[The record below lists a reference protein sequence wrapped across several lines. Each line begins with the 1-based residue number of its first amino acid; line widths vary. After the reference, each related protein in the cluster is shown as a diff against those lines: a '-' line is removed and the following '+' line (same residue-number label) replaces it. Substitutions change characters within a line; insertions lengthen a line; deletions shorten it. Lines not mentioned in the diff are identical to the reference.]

1 MDEERI
7 VKQKTELKNLKN
19 SQPVHVAK
27 KKKRVCFEENMKGV
41 AGLSLDKLITHMI
54 YGVNQPFQQN
64 PVVEMGLY

>member
-1 MDEERI
+1 ML
-7 VKQKTELKNLKN
+7 Q
-19 SQPVHVAK
+19 K
-27 KKKRVCFEENMKGV
+27 KKKVCFEENMKGV